1 MLNAAM
7 WAKIAK
13 AIIAVG
19 AVAGIQIEPD
29 QLELI
34 AQGRG
39 QSVGHPV
46 RHRSTAES
54 QGLTP

>member
-34 AQGRG
+34 AQARAVCWP
-39 QSVGHPV
+39 SC
-46 RHRSTAES
+46 
-54 QGLTP
+54 TPSKHG

>member
-1 MLNAAM
+1 MNGAM

-34 AQGRG
+34 AQGAGSVLAIVYAVEARIKARRG
-39 QSVGHPV
+39 
-46 RHRSTAES
+46 
-54 QGLTP
+54 